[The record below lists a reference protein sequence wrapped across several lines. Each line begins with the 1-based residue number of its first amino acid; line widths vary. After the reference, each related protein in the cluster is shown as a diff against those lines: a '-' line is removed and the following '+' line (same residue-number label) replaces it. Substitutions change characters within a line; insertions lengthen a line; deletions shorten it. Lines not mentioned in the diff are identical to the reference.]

1 MDAMENL
8 GAGVRIAEICGR
20 QDNGHSITVIDNRYR
35 LRIGSRHVSWLVSP
49 FSADFMVRALV
60 GGLLIAG
67 ICAIVGTWVVVR
79 GMAFLGEAIGHG
91 MLPGVAIA
99 TLIGVPPILGA
110 AVSAAAMSGAI
121 GMLQRRGRLSYD
133 TSIGLLFVG
142 MLSLGVIIVSHS
154 GSFATDATVMLFGD
168 VLAVTWGDLATLSG
182 ALLATL
188 ALAALLHRAFVAAA
202 FDDRIATTLG
212 LRPRLAHIA
221 LTGLVTLAVVASYQA
236 VGTLLVV
243 GMLIAPAVAAGRW
256 TRSIVSTMILA
267 AVLGM
272 IAVVSGLLVS
282 WHAATAAGPSIAGAA
297 VALPAVSAAAAGAVQ
312 RYARSRS
319 CPERL
324 TRILLREHPLE
335 SRAPVPESVS

>member
-1 MDAMENL
+1 
-8 GAGVRIAEICGR
+8 
-20 QDNGHSITVIDNRYR
+20 
-35 LRIGSRHVSWLVSP
+35 VSWLVSP

-236 VGTLLVV
+236 VGTLLV
-243 GMLIAPAVAAGRW
+243 
-256 TRSIVSTMILA
+256 
-267 AVLGM
+267 GM

-297 VALPAVSAAAAGAVQ
+297 VALTAVSAAAAGAVQ

>member
-1 MDAMENL
+1 
-8 GAGVRIAEICGR
+8 
-20 QDNGHSITVIDNRYR
+20 
-35 LRIGSRHVSWLVSP
+35 
-49 FSADFMVRALV
+49 
-60 GGLLIAG
+60 
-67 ICAIVGTWVVVR
+67 
-79 GMAFLGEAIGHG
+79 
-91 MLPGVAIA
+91 
-99 TLIGVPPILGA
+99 
-110 AVSAAAMSGAI
+110 
-121 GMLQRRGRLSYD
+121 
-133 TSIGLLFVG
+133 
-142 MLSLGVIIVSHS
+142 
-154 GSFATDATVMLFGD
+154 
-168 VLAVTWGDLATLSG
+168 
-182 ALLATL
+182 
-188 ALAALLHRAFVAAA
+188 LLHRAFVAAA

-297 VALPAVSAAAAGAVQ
+297 VALTAVSAAAAGAVQ

>member
-1 MDAMENL
+1 M
-8 GAGVRIAEICGR
+8 
-20 QDNGHSITVIDNRYR
+20 
-35 LRIGSRHVSWLVSP
+35 SWLVSP
-49 FSADFMVRALV
+49 FSADFMLRALL
-60 GGLLIAG
+60 GGLLIAA
-67 ICAIVGTWVVVR
+67 ICAVVGTWVVVR

-99 TLIGVPPILGA
+99 TLVGVPPIVGA

-121 GMLQRRGRLSYD
+121 GMLQRRGKLSYD

-168 VLAVTWGDLATLSG
+168 VLAVTWRDLATLLI
-182 ALLATL
+182 ALAVTL

-212 LRPRLAHIA
+212 LRPRLAHVA

-256 TRSIVSTMILA
+256 TRSIISTMILA
-267 AVLGM
+267 TVFGM
-272 IAVVSGLLVS
+272 LSVVVGLLVS
-282 WHAATAAGPSIAGAA
+282 WYAATAAGPSIAGSAI
-297 VALPAVSAAAAGAVQ
+297 ALTALSAAAASAVQ
-312 RYARSRS
+312 RSASR
-319 CPERL
+319 
-324 TRILLREHPLE
+324 THALE
-335 SRAPVPESVS
+335 SRTPVPESVS

>member
-1 MDAMENL
+1 
-8 GAGVRIAEICGR
+8 
-20 QDNGHSITVIDNRYR
+20 
-35 LRIGSRHVSWLVSP
+35 
-49 FSADFMVRALV
+49 
-60 GGLLIAG
+60 
-67 ICAIVGTWVVVR
+67 
-79 GMAFLGEAIGHG
+79 MAFLGEAIGHG

-282 WHAATAAGPSIAGAA
+282 WHAAP
-297 VALPAVSAAAAGAVQ
+297 
-312 RYARSRS
+312 RSRS
-319 CPERL
+319 QPYPRPPPARSSATRARAHAPNASPAFCCANTLSNPVLPSPKAFHDPSPTHRRRRGPRPADRL
-324 TRILLREHPLE
+324 RRRGARRTALRRPPPRCLGGARGPWRARRRRGDR
-335 SRAPVPESVS
+335 RAPDRAPHSLRRR

>member
-1 MDAMENL
+1 
-8 GAGVRIAEICGR
+8 
-20 QDNGHSITVIDNRYR
+20 
-35 LRIGSRHVSWLVSP
+35 VSWLVSP
-49 FSADFMVRALV
+49 FSADFMLRALL
-60 GGLLIAG
+60 GGLLIAA
-67 ICAIVGTWVVVR
+67 ICAVVGTWVVVR

-99 TLIGVPPILGA
+99 TLVGVPPIVGA

-121 GMLQRRGRLSYD
+121 GMLQRRGKLSYD

-168 VLAVTWGDLATLSG
+168 VLAVTWRDLATLLI
-182 ALLATL
+182 ALAVTL

-212 LRPRLAHIA
+212 LRPRLAHVA

-256 TRSIVSTMILA
+256 TRSIISTMILA
-267 AVLGM
+267 TVFGM
-272 IAVVSGLLVS
+272 LSVVVGLLVS
-282 WHAATAAGPSIAGAA
+282 WYAATAAGPSIAGSAI
-297 VALPAVSAAAAGAVQ
+297 ALTALSAAAASAVRRGA
-312 RYARSRS
+312 R
-319 CPERL
+319 
-324 TRILLREHPLE
+324 REHTLE
-335 SRAPVPESVS
+335 SRTPVPESVS